1 MLLQTLSPG
10 EGSELLLLRFLSSQP
25 LNRRKLCTGSW
36 SGSKRDILNNNNN
49 DVFYSK
55 IIDEKYP
62 SYNAVIPEE
71 NPLTLTAN
79 KSEMLN
85 NIRAA
90 SIATNKNTNQILLHL
105 TEGKVHFKS
114 VLLVDSKKNQRD

>member
-1 MLLQTLSPG
+1 MGNKTVY
-10 EGSELLLLRFLSSQP
+10 
-25 LNRRKLCTGSW
+25 
-36 SGSKRDILNNNNN
+36 NNN

-55 IIDEKYP
+55 LIDEKYP

-90 SIATNKNTNQILLHL
+90 SIATNKNTNQISLHL

-114 VLLVDSKKNQRD
+114 VNQPEAKQCMHP